1 MQSILATRLG
11 LKTPIIQA
19 PMAGVSTPALA
30 AEVCKAG
37 SMGALGLGSVDA
49 EGGRK
54 AIRAARDLGA
64 TCLNANFFCHHP
76 EQVAADKV
84 ARWCA
89 ALAPEF
95 ARFGATPPNELRE
108 IYLSFVA
115 DPERP
120 AMLLQE
126 RPEVVSFHFGLP
138 SASVIAALKEA
149 GITLLASATNV
160 AEAQAC
166 VSAGMDG
173 IVVQGIE
180 AGGHRGIFDP
190 LAPDEALPTLD
201 LLARIKSRTDLPLI
215 AAGGLMDGAD
225 CARALQAGAD
235 MVQLGTAFVLCPET
249 SADEG
254 YRAAMASDAAKHTG
268 FTSAISGR
276 PARALPNAFT
286 AWGADRQQDSPGY
299 PHTYDAGKALHA
311 AAKAKGDHSYGAHWA
326 GSGAARAQS
335 LPAAEL
341 MAQLIAQLA
350 AEIRART

>member
-1 MQSILATRLG
+1 MHSTLATQLG
-11 LKTPIIQA
+11 LTSPIIQA
-19 PMAGVSTPALA
+19 PMAGVSTPLLA

-37 SMGALGLGSVDA
+37 GMGALGLGSVNA

-54 AIRAARDLGA
+54 AIRAARALGA
-64 TCLNANFFCHHP
+64 SCLNANFFCHQP
-76 EQVAADKV
+76 EVKDTAKTAA
-84 ARWCA
+84 WLT

-95 ARFGATPPNELRE
+95 ARFDATPPSELHE
-108 IYLSFVA
+108 IYLSFVS
-115 DPERP
+115 DPARAE
-120 AMLLQE
+120 MLLEE

-138 SASVIAALKEA
+138 SAEVIAALKAA
-149 GITLLASATNV
+149 GILLFASATNV

-166 VSAGMDG
+166 VSAGMDA

-180 AGGHRGIFDP
+180 AGGHRGCFDP
-190 LAPDEALPTLD
+190 LAPDEAQPTLA
-201 LLARIKSRTDLPLI
+201 LLARIKPHTDLPLI

-249 SADEG
+249 SADAG
-254 YRAAMASDAAKHTG
+254 YRAAMSSEAAADTV

-286 AWGADRQQDSPGY
+286 AWGADRQNESPGY

-326 GSGAARAQS
+326 GSGAARARA
-335 LPAAEL
+335 LPAAQL
-341 MAQLIAQLA
+341 MAAFTAEIAQHS
-350 AEIRART
+350 

>member
-1 MQSILATRLG
+1 MQRILATRLG
-11 LKTPIIQA
+11 LNTPIIQA

-37 SMGALGLGSVDA
+37 GMGALGLGSVDA

-64 TCLNANFFCHHP
+64 NCLNANFFCHHSEP
-76 EQVAADKV
+76 LDADK
-84 ARWCA
+84 AALWCA

-95 ARFGATPPNELRE
+95 ARFEATPPDALRE

-120 AMLLQE
+120 TMLLEE

-138 SASVIAALKEA
+138 SAEVIAALKAA
-149 GITLLASATNV
+149 GILLFASATNV

-166 VSAGMDG
+166 VSAGMDA

-180 AGGHRGIFDP
+180 AGGHRGCFDP
-190 LAPDEALPTLD
+190 LAPDDALPTLD
-201 LLARIKSRTDLPLI
+201 LLARIKPYTDLPLI

-249 SADEG
+249 SADAG
-254 YRAAMASDAAKHTG
+254 YRAAMSSDAAADTV
-268 FTSAISGR
+268 FTNAISGR

-286 AWGADRQQDSPGY
+286 AWGTDRQNESPGY
-299 PHTYDAGKALHA
+299 PYTYDAGKALHA
-311 AAKAKGDHSYGAHWA
+311 AAKAKSDHSYGAHWA
-326 GSGAARAQS
+326 GSGAARARA
-335 LPAAEL
+335 LPAAQL
-341 MAQLIAQLA
+341 MAALTAEIAQHS
-350 AEIRART
+350 